1 MASYELCSP
10 TRSIPDS
17 KKRMQGVS
25 RHRTSSIMKRRG
37 DWKER
42 EREREEIQ
50 RSSQIIKQ
58 TCQELRMHH
67 DQALQNFP
75 SLHSRHPIQIL
86 NLGKAWFAI
95 SRNWL
100 LGSLWQGSLQQN
112 QRQCKTRL
120 FQDSELVFT
129 LCWGV
134 GTSERTRRTT
144 WVTFISALSSVHRV
158 SLILQSTWYPTVAEV
173 CEEKWVNCAL
183 CGCATWDSM

>member
-37 DWKER
+37 DSERR

-129 LCWGV
+129 LC
-134 GTSERTRRTT
+134 
-144 WVTFISALSSVHRV
+144 
-158 SLILQSTWYPTVAEV
+158 
-173 CEEKWVNCAL
+173 
-183 CGCATWDSM
+183 